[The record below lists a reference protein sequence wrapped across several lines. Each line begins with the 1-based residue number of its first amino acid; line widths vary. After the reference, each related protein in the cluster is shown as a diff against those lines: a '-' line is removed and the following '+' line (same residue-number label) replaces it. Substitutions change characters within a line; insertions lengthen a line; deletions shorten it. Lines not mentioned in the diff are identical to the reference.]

1 MTMTEELKK
10 SLYGMNKDKMASM
23 TKEEFDD
30 WMLSFAGVEMTWE
43 ESELLNKWMETFY
56 PVIGEAQSNIEEIK
70 WKKQRAERG
79 FSEYDTYE
87 MDTWFLNVVPK
98 MLKEIQKHPNTAR
111 IEPKD
116 LEELIVAFENCST
129 ETCHFDKDS
138 EDIHA
143 LVWRS
148 RGKALNLFVKHFDK
162 LVW

>member
-1 MTMTEELKK
+1 MTEELKK
-10 SLYGMNKDKMASM
+10 ALNEMNIEKMASM
-23 TKEEFDD
+23 TEEEFDT

-43 ESELLNKWMETFY
+43 ESKTLNKWMEAFY
-56 PVIGEAQSNIEEIK
+56 SVIGEAKNNIEEIK
-70 WKKQRAERG
+70 WKKQRVECG
-79 FSEYDTYE
+79 FSEFDTYE
-87 MDTWFLNVVPK
+87 MNTWFLNIVPK

-116 LEELIVAFENCST
+116 LEELIVAFENCSL

-138 EDIHA
+138 EDIHT

-148 RGKALNLFVKHFDK
+148 REKALNLFVKHFNK